1 MNESKLRALRFSFSF
16 FVEEDSLNEISKTN
30 LQTKHNFL
38 GRQIHILWLQTC
50 YQNSEIGQ

>member
-1 MNESKLRALRFSFSF
+1 MNESKLRALHFSFAF
-16 FVEEDSLNEISKTN
+16 FVEENSLDEISKTN

-50 YQNSEIGQ
+50 YHNSEIGQ